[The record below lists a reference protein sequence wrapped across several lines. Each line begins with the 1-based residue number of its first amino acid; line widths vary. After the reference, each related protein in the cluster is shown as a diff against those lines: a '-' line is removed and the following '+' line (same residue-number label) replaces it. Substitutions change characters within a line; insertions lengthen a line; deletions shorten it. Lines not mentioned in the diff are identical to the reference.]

1 MEKQINALILF
12 DETENTEIKSPFI
25 NRKIVIEGA
34 FHSIKKDA
42 LKTQI
47 KRLGGEIVSGDV
59 TKNVHYFILGDNVS
73 ADKMEKYDKLCF
85 NGYHIKT
92 LTETDVLN
100 ILNGDIEQYFVSDE
114 NIKDL
119 HLTIEHYN
127 KKHVIYKGKITEP
140 SCREYIPNPLYGKN
154 LFLGQGITG
163 DKMILQQMLGLVGVF
178 GGQGLSDSTQVIVL
192 SHSAYDSLKK
202 GIEHPE
208 ISLIQETYNRGLAQ
222 WYDYLLTTEEDL
234 LSWFK
239 SRNELCHDSVCE
251 KLYADF
257 IESKK

>member
-1 MEKQINALILF
+1 MESRNNTLSLF
-12 DETENTEIKSPFI
+12 EETENIEVKSPFI
-25 NRKIVIEGA
+25 NRKIVIEGT

-42 LKTQI
+42 LKAKI

-59 TKNVHYFILGDNVS
+59 TKNVNYFIVGDNVS
-73 ADKMEKYDKLCF
+73 ADKMEKYDKLNF
-85 NGYHIKT
+85 NGYHIKI
-92 LTETDVLN
+92 LSESDVLN
-100 ILNGDIEQYFVSDE
+100 ILNGEVEQYFVSDE

-119 HLTIEHYN
+119 HLTIDHYS
-127 KKHVIYKGKITEP
+127 KKHVIYQGKITEP
-140 SCREYIPNPLYGKN
+140 SGREYVPNPLYGKN
-154 LFLGQGITG
+154 LYLGQGITG
-163 DKMILQQMLGLVGVF
+163 DKMVLQQMLGLVGVF
-178 GGQGLSDSTQVIVL
+178 SGQGLSDATQVIVL

-202 GIEHPE
+202 GLEHPE

-234 LSWFK
+234 LSWIK

>member
-1 MEKQINALILF
+1 MDSQKNTLSLF
-12 DETENTEIKSPFI
+12 DETENIEVKSPFI
-25 NRKIVIEGA
+25 NRKVVIEGT

-42 LKTQI
+42 LKTKI

-59 TKNVHYFILGDNVS
+59 TKNVHYFIVGDNVS
-73 ADKMEKYDKLCF
+73 ADKMEKYDKLSF

-92 LTETDVLN
+92 LSESDMQS
-100 ILNGDIEQYFVSDE
+100 ILNGEVEPYFVSEE

-119 HLTIEHYN
+119 HLTIDHYN
-127 KKHVIYKGKITEP
+127 KKHVIYQGKIAEP
-140 SCREYIPNPLYGKN
+140 SGREYVPNPIYGKN

-178 GGQGLSDSTQVIVL
+178 SGLGLSDATQVIVL
-192 SHSAYDSLKK
+192 SHCAYDSLKK
-202 GIEHPE
+202 GLEHPE
-208 ISLIQETYNRGLAQ
+208 ITLIQETYNQGLAM

-251 KLYADF
+251 KLYTDF